1 MIANDPSFQQEE
13 MGLSRVEYAYRKI
26 KSNITT
32 NIYPSGF
39 QILEPELAKKLGVS
53 RTPVREALIRLEA
66 DKLIQ
71 LIPRRG
77 MLVASLNTKDVS
89 EIIDIQFSLLYRVV
103 ESVCDLK
110 SDQLERFSSA
120 LSLLHEHST
129 VGDWVREE
137 ENFFIALS
145 SAANNVRLKVSIEGL
160 FEQVRRAK
168 IVSLNYI
175 DGRNRLLSVL
185 DRFLSALKLGEINS
199 AINALKEY
207 GDVYVSLVAEVR
219 EKHHLREF

>member
-1 MIANDPSFQQEE
+1 